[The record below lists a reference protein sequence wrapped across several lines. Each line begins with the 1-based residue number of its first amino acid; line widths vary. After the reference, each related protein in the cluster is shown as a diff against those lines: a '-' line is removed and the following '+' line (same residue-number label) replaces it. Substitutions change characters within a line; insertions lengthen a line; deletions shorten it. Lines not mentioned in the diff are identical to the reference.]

1 MSELSYLEKLLDGVE
16 VEWLPLAKVCRLI
29 NGRAYKQEELLSKGK
44 YPVLR
49 VGNFFTNQ
57 NWYYSDLEL
66 DQDKYCD
73 NGDLLYAWSAS
84 FGPRIWHGG
93 KSIYHYH
100 IWKVV
105 PDSNL
110 ICKQFLYYLLQW
122 DTKALKDAHSTGS
135 TMMHIS
141 KTTIEKRLVPIPCPD
156 NPEKSL
162 AIQSEIVRILDK
174 FTALT
179 AELTAELNMRKKQ
192 YNYYR
197 DQLLRFKE
205 GEVEWRN
212 LGDTSLFEIAN
223 NGRKP
228 VKASLRIAGET
239 PYYGANNIQ
248 DYVDGYTHDG
258 EYVLIAEDGSASL
271 ENYSIQYATGKFW
284 ANNHVHVVRGKER
297 VHSRFLYHYLCIVNF
312 LPFLTGGGR
321 AKLTKGQLIEIPVPI
336 PCPDNPE
343 KSLAIQSEIVRIL
356 DTFTALTAELS
367 AELNM
372 RKKQYNYYRDQLLS
386 FKEGEVEWKTLGE
399 IGHFTRGKRF
409 VKTDMLSEG
418 YPCIHYGEMYTYY
431 NVWTNKTKSFV
442 SQELASKLRVSEY
455 VDVIIVAAGETIED
469 IGKGTAWL
477 GKSNVVFHDACFSYR
492 CLLNPKYIAYFTRTK
507 IFHDQIK
514 KHISSGKIS
523 AINANGLS
531 KVKIP
536 MLSAKE
542 QARIVEILDKF
553 DTLTNSITE
562 GLPREIELR
571 QKQYEYYRDMLFS
584 FPKPEVAE
592 A

>member
-16 VEWLPLAKVCRLI
+16 VEWLPLGEVSALRR
-29 NGRAYKQEELLSKGK
+29 GRVMSKGYLTENLGPYPVYSSQTANNGKIGSINTFDFDGEYISWTTDGANAGTVFYRTGKFSITNVCGLITLKSK
-44 YPVLR
+44 YPL
-49 VGNFFTNQ
+49 
-57 NWYYSDLEL
+57 
-66 DQDKYCD
+66 
-73 NGDLLYAWSAS
+73 
-84 FGPRIWHGG
+84 
-93 KSIYHYH
+93 IY
-100 IWKVV
+100 K
-105 PDSNL
+105 
-110 ICKQFLYYLLQW
+110 FLFYWL
-122 DTKALKDAHSTGS
+122 
-135 TMMHIS
+135 
-141 KTTIEKRLVPIPCPD
+141 TIEAKKHVYSGMGNPKLMSHQVENIPVPIPCPG

-174 FTALT
+174 FSELT
-179 AELTAELNMRKKQ
+179 AELTAEL
-192 YNYYR
+192 
-197 DQLLRFKE
+197 
-205 GEVEWRN
+205 
-212 LGDTSLFEIAN
+212 S
-223 NGRKP
+223 
-228 VKASLRIAGET
+228 
-239 PYYGANNIQ
+239 
-248 DYVDGYTHDG
+248 
-258 EYVLIAEDGSASL
+258 
-271 ENYSIQYATGKFW
+271 
-284 ANNHVHVVRGKER
+284 
-297 VHSRFLYHYLCIVNF
+297 
-312 LPFLTGGGR
+312 
-321 AKLTKGQLIEIPVPI
+321 
-336 PCPDNPE
+336 
-343 KSLAIQSEIVRIL
+343 
-356 DTFTALTAELS
+356 
-367 AELNM
+367 M

-455 VDVIIVAAGETIED
+455 GDVIIVAAGETIED

-571 QKQYEYYRDMLFS
+571 QKQYEYYRDLLFS
-584 FPKPEVAE
+584 FPKPETISN
-592 A
+592 

>member
-1 MSELSYLEKLLDGVE
+1 MSEMSYLEKLLDGVE

-174 FTALT
+174 FTTVT
-179 AELTAELNMRKKQ
+179 AELT
-192 YNYYR
+192 
-197 DQLLRFKE
+197 
-205 GEVEWRN
+205 
-212 LGDTSLFEIAN
+212 
-223 NGRKP
+223 
-228 VKASLRIAGET
+228 
-239 PYYGANNIQ
+239 
-248 DYVDGYTHDG
+248 
-258 EYVLIAEDGSASL
+258 
-271 ENYSIQYATGKFW
+271 
-284 ANNHVHVVRGKER
+284 
-297 VHSRFLYHYLCIVNF
+297 
-312 LPFLTGGGR
+312 
-321 AKLTKGQLIEIPVPI
+321 
-336 PCPDNPE
+336 
-343 KSLAIQSEIVRIL
+343 
-356 DTFTALTAELS
+356 
-367 AELNM
+367 M

-386 FKEGEVEWKTLGE
+386 FKEGEVEWKSLEDIALFRRGSFPQPYGNSEWYDGEGCMPFVQVADVADSGFTL
-399 IGHFTRGKRF
+399 HT
-409 VKTDMLSEG
+409 
-418 YPCIHYGEMYTYY
+418 
-431 NVWTNKTKSFV
+431 KTKQQISKIAQSKSVFV
-442 SQELASKLRVSEY
+442 EAGTIVVTLQGTIGRVAITQYDCY
-455 VDVIIVAAGETIED
+455 VDRTLAI
-469 IGKGTAWL
+469 
-477 GKSNVVFHDACFSYR
+477 
-492 CLLNPKYIAYFTRTK
+492 FTN
-507 IFHDQIK
+507 F
-514 KHISSGKIS
+514 
-523 AINANGLS
+523 
-531 KVKIP
+531 KVKINKKYFAYQ
-536 MLSAKE
+536 LKAKFDSEKEFARGSTLKTITKEEFSKFQLPIPSINE
-542 QARIVEILDKF
+542 QNRIVSLLDKF
-553 DTLTNSITE
+553 DTLAHSIKQ

-571 QKQYEYYRDMLFS
+571 QKQYEYYRDLLFS
-584 FPKPEVAE
+584 FPKPETVSN
-592 A
+592 

>member
-197 DQLLRFKE
+197 DQLFSFNTEDVPHLPMGQKDI
-205 GEVEWRN
+205 GEFIR
-212 LGDTSLFEIAN
+212 GGTFQKKDFID
-223 NGRKP
+223 
-228 VKASLRIAGET
+228 AGV
-239 PYYGANNIQ
+239 G
-248 DYVDGYTHDG
+248 
-258 EYVLIAEDGSASL
+258 
-271 ENYSIQYATGKFW
+271 
-284 ANNHVHVVRGKER
+284 
-297 VHSRFLYHYLCIVNF
+297 
-312 LPFLTGGGR
+312 
-321 AKLTKGQLIEIPVPI
+321 
-336 PCPDNPE
+336 
-343 KSLAIQSEIVRIL
+343 
-356 DTFTALTAELS
+356 
-367 AELNM
+367 
-372 RKKQYNYYRDQLLS
+372 
-386 FKEGEVEWKTLGE
+386 
-399 IGHFTRGKRF
+399 
-409 VKTDMLSEG
+409 
-418 YPCIHYGEMYTYY
+418 CIHYGQIYTYY
-431 NVWTNKTKSFV
+431 GTYTEKTKTYISTA
-442 SQELASKLRVSEY
+442 LAKKCKKAQKGDLIIATTSENDE
-455 VDVIIVAAGETIED
+455 DVCKAV
-469 IGKGTAWL
+469 AWL
-477 GKSNVVFHDACFSYR
+477 GSEDIAVSSDACIYKHN
-492 CLLNPKYIAYFTRTK
+492 LNPKYVSYFFQTEQFQNQKRQYITGAK
-507 IFHDQIK
+507 VRRV
-514 KHISSGKIS
+514 
-523 AINANGLS
+523 NADNLS
-531 KVKIP
+531 KILIP
-536 MLSAKE
+536 VPSME
-542 QARIVEILDKF
+542 IQERIVSILDKF

-571 QKQYEYYRDMLFS
+571 QKQYEYYRDLLFS
-584 FPKPEVAE
+584 FLKPETVSN
-592 A
+592 